1 MNTNPY
7 YDEKKQQYYDG
18 LNPYLLKK
26 VNGSWQ
32 AVLDVGCGA
41 GNLGAA
47 LEDRGITVYGIEAF
61 PEAAQKAEAKLSHVV
76 CGDIESAVLP
86 YHAEQFDCILFGD
99 VLEHLVDPWS
109 VLKKLR
115 PYLKKDGT
123 VLACVPNV
131 GHISVV
137 LELLAGKWTYRES
150 GLMDQTHL
158 RFFTR
163 EELVSLFKAGGYE
176 MKSIEAIRVDHPSY
190 QQAISSLHEVC
201 VQLGIRHDFLTE
213 ASAYQYVIEAG
224 RSL

>member
-1 MNTNPY
+1 MNTNPF

-26 VNGSWQ
+26 INGSWQ
-32 AVLDVGCGA
+32 TVLDVGCGA

-61 PEAAQKAEAKLSHVV
+61 PEAAQKAETKLSHVL

-86 YHAEQFDCILFGD
+86 YNDEQFDCILFGD

-123 VLACVPNV
+123 VLTCVPNV

-137 LELLAGKWTYRES
+137 LS
-150 GLMDQTHL
+150 
-158 RFFTR
+158 F
-163 EELVSLFKAGGYE
+163 
-176 MKSIEAIRVDHPSY
+176 
-190 QQAISSLHEVC
+190 
-201 VQLGIRHDFLTE
+201 
-213 ASAYQYVIEAG
+213 
-224 RSL
+224 